1 MEVLPFTLSLST
13 KEREPVAELMENLM
27 LAKVYVTPKKA
38 ILDPQGK
45 AITHSLQALHYNEVS
60 DVRMGKYL
68 ELRLTGVSR
77 AQAEQRVEDMC
88 RRLLAN
94 LVIEDFRFEII
105 EE

>member
-1 MEVLPFTLSLST
+1 
-13 KEREPVAELMENLM
+13 M
-27 LAKVYVTPKKA
+27 LARIYVTPKKA

-45 AITHSLQALHYNEVS
+45 AIAHSLHTLNYAEVA

-68 ELRLTGVSR
+68 EVRVQGLSR
-77 AQAEQRVEDMC
+77 AQAEQRVDEMC

-94 LVIEDFRFEII
+94 LVIEDFRFEIT

>member
-1 MEVLPFTLSLST
+1 M
-13 KEREPVAELMENLM
+13 LM

-45 AITHSLQALHYNEVS
+45 AIANSLHSLHYDEVA

-68 ELRLTGVSR
+68 ELRLHGLAR
-77 AQAEQRVEDMC
+77 AQAEQRVEEMC

-94 LVIEDFRFEII
+94 LVIEDFRFEIV

>member
-1 MEVLPFTLSLST
+1 
-13 KEREPVAELMENLM
+13 M
-27 LAKVYVTPKKA
+27 LARIYVTPKKA

-45 AITHSLQALHYNEVS
+45 AIAHSLHTLNYAEVA
-60 DVRMGKYL
+60 DVLMGKYL
-68 ELRLTGVSR
+68 EVRVQGLSR
-77 AQAEQRVEDMC
+77 AQVEQRVDEMC

>member
-1 MEVLPFTLSLST
+1 
-13 KEREPVAELMENLM
+13 M

-45 AITHSLQALHYNEVS
+45 AIANSLHTLNYNEVG

-68 ELRLTGVSR
+68 EIQLHGLSR
-77 AQAEQRVEDMC
+77 TQAEQRIEEMC

-94 LVIEDFRFEII
+94 LIIEDFRFEMV

>member
-1 MEVLPFTLSLST
+1 
-13 KEREPVAELMENLM
+13 M
-27 LAKVYVTPKKA
+27 LAKVYVIPKKA

-45 AITHSLQALHYNEVS
+45 AIVNSLHALDYSEVA

-68 ELRLTGVSR
+68 EVYLSGVSR
-77 AQAEQRVEDMC
+77 AQAEQRVEEMC

-94 LVIEDFRFEII
+94 LVIEDFRFEIV

>member
-1 MEVLPFTLSLST
+1 
-13 KEREPVAELMENLM
+13 M
-27 LAKVYVTPKKA
+27 LARVYVTPKKA

-45 AITHSLQALHYNEVS
+45 AIAHSLHALNYDEVS

-68 ELRLTGVSR
+68 EVRLQGLARS
-77 AQAEQRVEDMC
+77 QAEQRVEEMC

-94 LVIEDFRFEII
+94 LVIEDFRFELV

>member
-1 MEVLPFTLSLST
+1 MSN
-13 KEREPVAELMENLM
+13 NLF
-27 LAKVYVTPKKA
+27 AKVYVTPKKA

-45 AITHSLQALHYNEVS
+45 AIAQSLHALQYNEVA

-68 ELRLTGVSR
+68 ELRLNGLPR
-77 AQAEQRVEDMC
+77 EQAAQRVEEMC

-94 LVIEDFRFEII
+94 LVIEDFRFEIV

>member
-1 MEVLPFTLSLST
+1 
-13 KEREPVAELMENLM
+13 M
-27 LAKVYVTPKKA
+27 LAKIYVTPKKA

-45 AITHSLQALHYNEVS
+45 TITNSLRALHYDEVT

-68 ELRLTGVSR
+68 EVRLTNLPR
-77 AQAEQRVEDMC
+77 AQAEQRVEEMC

-94 LVIEDFRFEII
+94 LVMEDFRFEIV

>member
-1 MEVLPFTLSLST
+1 
-13 KEREPVAELMENLM
+13 M
-27 LAKVYVTPKKA
+27 LARVHVTPKKA

-45 AITHSLQALHYNEVS
+45 AIAHSLHALNYSEVS

-68 ELRLTGVSR
+68 EVRLQGLSR
-77 AQAEQRVEDMC
+77 AQATERVEEMC

-94 LVIEDFRFEII
+94 LVIEDFRFELI

>member
-1 MEVLPFTLSLST
+1 
-13 KEREPVAELMENLM
+13 M

-45 AITHSLQALHYNEVS
+45 AIANSLHALNYNEVG

-68 ELRLTGVSR
+68 EVRLQGLSR
-77 AQAEQRVEDMC
+77 AQAEQRMEEMC

>member
-1 MEVLPFTLSLST
+1 
-13 KEREPVAELMENLM
+13 M

-45 AITHSLQALHYNEVS
+45 AIANSLHSLHYDEVN

-68 ELRLTGVSR
+68 EIRLHGLSYT
-77 AQAEQRVEDMC
+77 QAEQRVEEMC

-94 LVIEDFRFEII
+94 LVIEDFRFEIV

>member
-1 MEVLPFTLSLST
+1 
-13 KEREPVAELMENLM
+13 M

-45 AITHSLQALHYNEVS
+45 AIANALHALNYTEVG

-68 ELRLTGVSR
+68 EVRLQGLSH
-77 AQAEQRVEDMC
+77 AQAEQRVEEMC

-94 LVIEDFRFEII
+94 LVIEDFRFEIV

>member
-1 MEVLPFTLSLST
+1 
-13 KEREPVAELMENLM
+13 M
-27 LAKVYVTPKKA
+27 LARIYVTPKKA

-45 AITHSLQALHYNEVS
+45 AIAHSLHTLNYAEVT

-68 ELRLTGVSR
+68 EVRVQGLSR
-77 AQAEQRVEDMC
+77 AQAEQRVDEMC

>member
-1 MEVLPFTLSLST
+1 
-13 KEREPVAELMENLM
+13 M
-27 LAKVYVTPKKA
+27 LARIYVTPKKA

-45 AITHSLQALHYNEVS
+45 AIAHSLHTLNYAEVA

-68 ELRLTGVSR
+68 EVRVQGLSR
-77 AQAEQRVEDMC
+77 AQAEQRIDEMC

>member
-1 MEVLPFTLSLST
+1 
-13 KEREPVAELMENLM
+13 M
-27 LAKVYVTPKKA
+27 LAKIYVTPKKA

-45 AITHSLQALHYNEVS
+45 AITNSLHALHYDEVA

-68 ELRLTGVSR
+68 ELHLKGLSR
-77 AQAEQRVEDMC
+77 DQAEQRIEEMC

-94 LVIEDFRFEII
+94 LIIEDFRFEII

>member
-1 MEVLPFTLSLST
+1 
-13 KEREPVAELMENLM
+13 M
-27 LAKVYVTPKKA
+27 LARVYVTPKKA

-45 AITHSLQALHYNEVS
+45 AIAQALHALDYAEVA

-68 ELRLTGVSR
+68 EVRLQGLSR
-77 AQAEQRVEDMC
+77 PQAEQRIEEMC

-94 LVIEDFRFEII
+94 LVIEDFRFELV

>member
-1 MEVLPFTLSLST
+1 
-13 KEREPVAELMENLM
+13 M

-45 AITHSLQALHYNEVS
+45 AIANSLHALNYAEVS

-68 ELRLTGVSR
+68 EVRLSGLSR
-77 AQAEQRVEDMC
+77 TQAEQQIEEMC

-94 LVIEDFRFEII
+94 LVIEDFRFEIVETG

>member
-1 MEVLPFTLSLST
+1 
-13 KEREPVAELMENLM
+13 M

-45 AITHSLQALHYNEVS
+45 AIVHSLHALDYAEVT

-68 ELRLTGVSR
+68 EVRLSGLSR
-77 AQAEQRVEDMC
+77 AQAKQRVEEMC

-94 LVIEDFRFEII
+94 LVIEDFRFDL
-105 EE
+105 EEE

>member
-1 MEVLPFTLSLST
+1 
-13 KEREPVAELMENLM
+13 M

-45 AITHSLQALHYNEVS
+45 AIAHALHALAYGEVT

-68 ELRLTGVSR
+68 EVRLNSLSR
-77 AQAEQRVEDMC
+77 AQAEQRMEEMC

-94 LVIEDFRFEII
+94 LVIEDFRFEIV

>member
-1 MEVLPFTLSLST
+1 
-13 KEREPVAELMENLM
+13 M

-45 AITHSLQALHYNEVS
+45 AIANSLHALDYNEVG

-68 ELRLTGVSR
+68 EVRLLGLSR
-77 AQAEQRVEDMC
+77 AQAEQRTEEMC

>member
-1 MEVLPFTLSLST
+1 
-13 KEREPVAELMENLM
+13 M

-45 AITHSLQALHYNEVS
+45 AIANSLHSLHYDEVA

-68 ELRLTGVSR
+68 ELRLNGISR
-77 AQAEQRVEDMC
+77 DQAEQRVEEMC

-94 LVIEDFRFEII
+94 LVIEDFRFEIT

>member
-1 MEVLPFTLSLST
+1 
-13 KEREPVAELMENLM
+13 M
-27 LAKVYVTPKKA
+27 LAKVYITPKKA

-45 AITHSLQALHYNEVS
+45 AITHSLHTLDYTEVA

-68 ELRLTGVSR
+68 EVRLNGMDR
-77 AQAEQRVEDMC
+77 GQAEQRVEEMC

-94 LVIEDFRFEII
+94 SVIEDFRFELV

>member
-1 MEVLPFTLSLST
+1 
-13 KEREPVAELMENLM
+13 M
-27 LAKVYVTPKKA
+27 LARVYITPKKA

-45 AITHSLQALHYNEVS
+45 AIANSLHALNYSEVS

-68 ELRLTGVSR
+68 EVRLQGLSR
-77 AQAEQRVEDMC
+77 PQAEQRIEEMC

-94 LVIEDFRFEII
+94 LVIEDFRFELI

>member
-1 MEVLPFTLSLST
+1 
-13 KEREPVAELMENLM
+13 M
-27 LAKVYVTPKKA
+27 LARIYVTPKKA

-45 AITHSLQALHYNEVS
+45 AIAHSLHTLNYTEVA

-68 ELRLTGVSR
+68 EVRVQGLSR
-77 AQAEQRVEDMC
+77 AQAEQRVDEMC

-105 EE
+105 DE